1 MVPPLILSKKE
12 FMKDEFLYNGIVVVN
27 KPSGMTSHDVVSRVR
42 HIFRMKRVGHA
53 GTLDPLAT
61 GVLIVLLGRCT
72 KLFKEFEAYDKGYK
86 ASMILGTKT
95 TTADIEGKILQQV
108 DYSQVTREQF
118 ENIMQEFRG
127 NILQVPP
134 MVSAIKVNGKR
145 LYELARKGI
154 EVKREPR
161 SITIHDLQ
169 LVDFILPRVTFYVEC
184 SKGTYV
190 RQLAEDMAERLNNIA
205 CISEIERTRVG
216 PFHIEEAVALEDLGP
231 AHVKLWNG
239 TLR

>member
-1 MVPPLILSKKE
+1 
-12 FMKDEFLYNGIVVVN
+12 MKQESPYNGIVVVD

-42 HIFRMKRVGHA
+42 RIFKMKRVGHA

-61 GVLIVLLGRCT
+61 GVLIVLLGRST

-86 ASMILGTKT
+86 ASLILGTKT
-95 TTADIEGKILQQV
+95 ATADIEGAVLQQV
-108 DYSQVTREQF
+108 DYNQVTREQF
-118 ENIMQEFRG
+118 EDVMKHFRG
-127 NILQVPP
+127 DIMQVPP
-134 MVSAIKVNGKR
+134 MVSAIKVKGKR

-161 SITIHDLQ
+161 SITIRDLQ
-169 LVDFILPRVTFYVEC
+169 LVDFSPPRVTFHVEC

-216 PFHIEEAVALEDLGP
+216 PFLIREAVALEDLGP
-231 AHVKLWNG
+231 EHIKIWNG
-239 TLR
+239 SAR

>member
-1 MVPPLILSKKE
+1 
-12 FMKDEFLYNGIVVVN
+12 MKDESPYNGIIVVN

-42 HIFRMKRVGHA
+42 RILKMKRVGHA

-61 GVLIVLLGRCT
+61 GVLIILLGRCT

-95 TTADIEGKILQQV
+95 TTADIEGKILKQIGY
-108 DYSQVTREQF
+108 DQVTREQF
-118 ENIMQEFRG
+118 ENIMKGFRG
-127 NILQVPP
+127 NIVQVPP

-161 SITIHDLQ
+161 AITIRDLQ
-169 LVDFILPRVTFYVEC
+169 LVDFSPPRVTFHVEC

-216 PFHIEEAVALEDLGP
+216 PFRIDEAVALEDLGP
-231 AHVKLWNG
+231 EHVKLWNG
-239 TLR
+239 TAR